1 MPTYP
6 VHALTLRRW
15 RRRET
20 DRTYRVLTLE
30 HGVLEVS
37 VQGAAKISS
46 KLAGHVEPFSEV
58 KLLLARRSG
67 PFRVAGALIQRHFT
81 SNDPTTIQ
89 RLAQVAAIAEQLVS
103 GDHAQPEAYATV
115 RSTWKQLLVT
125 PTNEQP
131 AVVAQA
137 ALQLCSLMG
146 YQVPITTA
154 MPPEPARLL
163 QFMDRY
169 LMSVLPYPVRLG

>member
-1 MPTYP
+1 VPTYP

-37 VQGAAKISS
+37 VQGAAKIGS
-46 KLAGHVEPFSEV
+46 KLAGHVEPFSETR
-58 KLLLARRSG
+58 LLLARSRG
-67 PFRVAGALIQRHFT
+67 PFRVAGAQVQRRFSS
-81 SNDPTTIQ
+81 SNSHTMQ

-103 GDHAQPEAYATV
+103 GDHSQPEAYAAV
-115 RSTWKQLLVT
+115 ANAWNELLAT
-125 PTNEQP
+125 PLHQQQ
-131 AVVAQA
+131 AVVAAA
-137 ALQLCSLMG
+137 ALELCSLMG
-146 YQVPITTA
+146 YQVPASETLSSDS
-154 MPPEPARLL
+154 PRFL

-169 LMSVLPYPVRLG
+169 LTSVLPYPVHLG

>member
-1 MPTYP
+1 LGFYWILGFGYWDFLAMPTYP

-81 SNDPTTIQ
+81 SNDPTPLVISESTNNNIVNNTIK
-89 RLAQVAAIAEQLVS
+89 ES
-103 GDHAQPEAYATV
+103 
-115 RSTWKQLLVT
+115 
-125 PTNEQP
+125 
-131 AVVAQA
+131 
-137 ALQLCSLMG
+137 
-146 YQVPITTA
+146 
-154 MPPEPARLL
+154 
-163 QFMDRY
+163 
-169 LMSVLPYPVRLG
+169 